1 MDVPKSNASADPIK
15 VGYSLLLIDIYGVE
29 HSDFT
34 ININVFLT
42 LTWFDDRINISA
54 DDDEIN
60 VDVQFIDNLWKPD
73 VYFYDL
79 KVKYLKIDTLL
90 FEGPF
95 FLQYYWQDAGYRF
108 LANVATFS
116 RQELIFTEG
125 ISPEKGL
132 RLRRVKDRVEESFL
146 FSFKPLIVA
155 IR

>member
-1 MDVPKSNASADPIK
+1 MDVPKSNGSTDPFK

-79 KVKYLKIDTLL
+79 KVK
-90 FEGPF
+90 
-95 FLQYYWQDAGYRF
+95 
-108 LANVATFS
+108 
-116 RQELIFTEG
+116 
-125 ISPEKGL
+125 
-132 RLRRVKDRVEESFL
+132 
-146 FSFKPLIVA
+146 
-155 IR
+155 